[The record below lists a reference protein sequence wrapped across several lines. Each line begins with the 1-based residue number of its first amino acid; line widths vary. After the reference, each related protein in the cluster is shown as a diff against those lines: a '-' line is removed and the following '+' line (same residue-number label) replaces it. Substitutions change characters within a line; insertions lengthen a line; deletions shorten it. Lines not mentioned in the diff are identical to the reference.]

1 MSSRSSGSKS
11 ARSTDIMSST
21 VKPPNL
27 QPIGQTLP
35 VQVPRA
41 FSRTGR
47 RRWLPIA
54 VGAIAFLWAFATY
67 LAVTDDT
74 VSTDSTAVA
83 GLLIGN
89 LTVLS
94 VLGLLIARRLAR
106 LWGAR
111 REGEAASRLHVQ
123 LVTMFSIVAIVPTLV
138 VALFSILFFELGLQN
153 WFSSKVRT
161 AVDNSVNIAQD
172 YFQEYSKGIVLE
184 VTELSAALN
193 RQAIRLQF
201 NEEAFREEVINQ
213 AIDRS
218 FAEIIVLSRSGTV
231 YVRYDLGLIPDKQ
244 APLSALPRDALDL
257 ADNGQVADLS
267 RRQTNDDRFRALV
280 KLDGYYDRYLYAS
293 RLIDPRV
300 LAQLAE
306 TRSAATQYSEL
317 EGNRSTIQLNFNL
330 IFVVIALLILIAAVW
345 AGLALA
351 NQIAA
356 PVSMLVGAAER
367 IRGGDLSVRVSEYP
381 AENEIGVLSRAFN
394 RMTSQLQGQRKELV
408 DANAQLDQRRRF
420 TEAVL
425 AGVSVGVIGLNADQ
439 KVDLPN
445 RVALHILGAEEDTL
459 KGVSMEAAVPEMA
472 ELLEEAKANPDQ
484 LAQGQINIV
493 RRGKPRNLFIRISS
507 EQLDGAVDGF
517 VVTIDDIT
525 QLVDAERMAAW
536 ADVARRIAHE
546 IKNPLTPI
554 QLSAERLK
562 RKYSAEVVSDPS
574 VFEQCT
580 DTIVRQVGDIRR
592 MVDEFSSF
600 ARMPEPTFSQENISE
615 LARQTVFMLEVS
627 SPDVDFTVD
636 VPEDPVM
643 LRCDGRLVGQALTNV
658 VKNAVESI
666 HRRERE
672 DGEELP
678 AGTVDVAV
686 AVSADGVRVTVDD
699 NGQGLPEERIDR
711 LTEPYVTTRAKG
723 TGLGL
728 AIVKKIMSD
737 HGGEV
742 ILEDRK
748 EGGARV
754 SLVFGRVMADDTG
767 GQTLKRAVP
776 AGSAG

>member
-1 MSSRSSGSKS
+1 M
-11 ARSTDIMSST
+11 
-21 VKPPNL
+21 
-27 QPIGQTLP
+27 P
-35 VQVPRA
+35 VQMPRI
-41 FSRTGR
+41 FSRAGR
-47 RRWLPIA
+47 SRWLPIA
-54 VGAIAFLWAFATY
+54 VGAVAFLWAFATY

-74 VSTDSTAVA
+74 VSADSTAVA

-89 LTVLS
+89 LTAFS

-111 REGEAASRLHVQ
+111 REGAAASRLHVQ
-123 LVTMFSIVAIVPTLV
+123 LVTLFSIVAIVPTLV

-172 YFQEYSKGIVLE
+172 YYQEYSKGIVLE
-184 VTELSAALN
+184 VTELAAALN

-201 NEEAFREEVINQ
+201 NEDSFREEVINQ

-231 YVRYDLGLIPDKQ
+231 YVRYDLGLKPDKQ

-267 RRQTNDDRFRALV
+267 SRQQHDDRFRALV

-300 LAQLAE
+300 LEQMEE
-306 TRSAATQYSEL
+306 TRAAATQYTEL
-317 EGNRSTIQLNFNL
+317 ESDRSTIQLNFNL

-367 IRGGDLSVRVSEYP
+367 IRSGDLSVRVSENSSD
-381 AENEIGVLSRAFN
+381 NEIGVLSRAFN

-439 KVDLPN
+439 EIDLPN
-445 RVALHILGAEEDTL
+445 RVALRILGTDAAAL
-459 KGVSMEAAVPEMA
+459 KGVSMDEAVPEMA
-472 ELLEEAKANPDQ
+472 ELLNEAKANPDQ

-493 RRGKPRNLFIRISS
+493 RRGKARNLFIRISS

-525 QLVDAERMAAW
+525 KLVDAERMAAW

-546 IKNPLTPI
+546 IRNPLTPI

-562 RKYSAEVVSDPS
+562 RKYGDEIVTDPGI
-574 VFEQCT
+574 FEQCT

-592 MVDEFSSF
+592 MVDEFSDF
-600 ARMPEPTFSQENISE
+600 ARMPEPTFAQENLSE
-615 LARQTVFMLEVS
+615 LARQSVFLLEVS
-627 SPDVDFTVD
+627 SPDVSFTVD
-636 VPEDPVM
+636 APEDPVM
-643 LRCDGRLVGQALTNV
+643 LRCDGRLVAQALTNV
-658 VKNAVESI
+658 IKNAVESTE
-666 HRRERE
+666 RREGVNGAPVPASRVCIAVILE
-672 DGEELP
+672 DDE
-678 AGTVDVAV
+678 
-686 AVSADGVRVTVDD
+686 VRVSVED
-699 NGQGLPEERIDR
+699 NGQGLPKERIDR

-737 HGGEV
+737 HGGDV
-742 ILEDRK
+742 ILEDK
-748 EGGARV
+748 EEGGARV
-754 SLVFGRVMADDTG
+754 SLVFALSSAENDSEGERARDAA
-767 GQTLKRAVP
+767 LAVP
-776 AGSAG
+776 AK

>member
-1 MSSRSSGSKS
+1 MP
-11 ARSTDIMSST
+11 AQM
-21 VKPPNL
+21 
-27 QPIGQTLP
+27 
-35 VQVPRA
+35 PRI
-41 FSRTGR
+41 FSRAGR
-47 RRWLPIA
+47 SRWLPIA
-54 VGAIAFLWAFATY
+54 VGAVAFLWAFATY

-74 VSTDSTAVA
+74 VSADSTAVA

-89 LTVLS
+89 LTVFS

-111 REGEAASRLHVQ
+111 REEAAASRLHVQ
-123 LVTMFSIVAIVPTLV
+123 LVTLFSIVAIVPTLV

-153 WFSSKVRT
+153 WFSSKVRS
-161 AVDNSVNIAQD
+161 AVENSENIAQD
-172 YFQEYSKGIVLE
+172 YYQEYSKGIVLE
-184 VTELSAALN
+184 VTELATALN

-201 NEEAFREEVINQ
+201 NEESFREEVINQ

-231 YVRYDLGLIPDKQ
+231 YVRYDLGLKPDKQ

-267 RRQTNDDRFRALV
+267 GRQQYDDRFRALV

-293 RLIDPRV
+293 RLTDPRV
-300 LAQLAE
+300 LAQMEE
-306 TRSAATQYSEL
+306 TRAAAAQYKEL
-317 EGNRSTIQLNFNL
+317 ESDRSTIQLNFNL

-367 IRGGDLSVRVSEYP
+367 IRGGDLSVRVSENP
-381 AENEIGVLSRAFN
+381 SDNEIGVLSRAFN

-439 KVDLPN
+439 EIDLPN
-445 RVALHILGAEEDTL
+445 RVALRILGTDAVSL
-459 KGVSMEAAVPEMA
+459 KGVCMDEAVPEMA
-472 ELLEEAKANPDQ
+472 ELLNEAKANPDQ

-493 RRGKPRNLFIRISS
+493 RRGKARNLFIRISS

-525 QLVDAERMAAW
+525 KLVDAERMAAW

-546 IKNPLTPI
+546 IRNPLTPI

-562 RKYSAEVVSDPS
+562 RKYSDEIVTDPS
-574 VFEQCT
+574 IFEQCT

-592 MVDEFSSF
+592 MVDEFSDF
-600 ARMPEPTFSQENISE
+600 ARMPEPTFAQENLSE
-615 LARQTVFMLEVS
+615 LMRQSVFLLEVS
-627 SPDVDFTVD
+627 SPDVSFTVD
-636 VPEDPVM
+636 APEAPIM
-643 LRCDGRLVGQALTNV
+643 LRCDGRLVAQALTNV
-658 VKNAVESI
+658 IKNAVESTE
-666 HRRERE
+666 RREGV
-672 DGEELP
+672 DGEPVP
-678 AGTVDVAV
+678 AGKVCVA
-686 AVSADGVRVTVDD
+686 VTVDDDEVRVSVED
-699 NGQGLPEERIDR
+699 NGQGLPKERIDR

-742 ILEDRK
+742 ILEDK
-748 EGGARV
+748 EEGGARV
-754 SLVFGRVMADDTG
+754 SLVFALSSVENDTEG
-767 GQTLKRAVP
+767 ERARDAVLAVP
-776 AGSAG
+776 AK